1 VGGVASIRLGIRP
14 QMHTSGDPL
23 IERTATAARGVAQ
36 KGESMDRSKEWLV
49 PLTGVA
55 FILVG
60 IAGFVIGGEPKAA
73 DEPVN
78 EVVEFYLDN
87 KDSVQ
92 IGAFFGVAAS
102 VLLIFFGAYL
112 RNVLRA
118 AAGAGE
124 MLSLISFIG
133 LVLVAMGFA
142 IDGTISFALAE
153 AADDIDPIAVQ
164 SLQALWDND
173 FLPIALGILTFLW
186 ATGISVIR
194 SGALPKWLG
203 WLMILFGI
211 VALTPI
217 GFVSFLGTAILVLII
232 SILLSVRARSAP
244 TSG

>member
-1 VGGVASIRLGIRP
+1 
-14 QMHTSGDPL
+14 
-23 IERTATAARGVAQ
+23 
-36 KGESMDRSKEWLV
+36 MDRSKEWLV

-55 FILVG
+55 FFLVG
-60 IAGFVIGGEPKAA
+60 IVGFLIGGEPKSA

-78 EVVEFYLDN
+78 EVVDFYLDN
-87 KDSVQ
+87 KDSIQ
-92 IGAFFGVAAS
+92 IGAIFGVAAS

-112 RNVLRA
+112 RKVLRA
-118 AAGAGE
+118 AAGEGE
-124 MLSLISFIG
+124 MLSLVSFIG
-133 LVLVAMGFA
+133 LVLVGLGFA

-173 FLPIALGILTFLW
+173 FLPIALGVLAFLW

-203 WLMILFGI
+203 WLMILLGI
-211 VALTPI
+211 VAVTPF
-217 GFVSFLGTAILVLII
+217 GFVSFIGTAILVLVI
-232 SILLSVRARSAP
+232 SVLLSLRARSAP